1 VPNPAPHS
9 RVAFSSIAANTGARS
24 RGDEIRI
31 IAGAANGGA
40 ALLVQP
46 NSNLKVPADFKG
58 KKIATPQLGNTQD
71 VSARAWLVAGGLKIT
86 QSGGDAHVLPTA
98 NPDQLVLFKQ
108 KQLDAVWTVEP
119 WVSRL
124 ELEAQGKVLMEEWDA
139 VTTVLATGV
148 KFLQSNRGQ
157 MRKFVAAHEELTEW
171 IKANPAEAQRMIR
184 TELAAETLA
193 GLPDALVERAWKRIV
208 LTSEISRLTLDKFM
222 LSAQSAGFL
231 RGAPDLSRLIEKP

>member
-1 VPNPAPHS
+1 MRMPN
-9 RVAFSSIAANTGARS
+9 
-24 RGDEIRI
+24 RGGQIRI
-31 IAGAANGGA
+31 VSGAANGGA
-40 ALLVQP
+40 ALVVQP
-46 NSNLKVPADFKG
+46 ESQLRTPADFRG
-58 KKIATPQLGNTQD
+58 RRLATPQLGNTQD

-124 ELEAQGKVLMEEWDA
+124 ELEAQGKVLVEEWDA

-148 KFLQSNRGQ
+148 KLLQSNRDR

-171 IKANPAEAQRMIR
+171 IKANPTEAQRMVR
-184 TELAAETLA
+184 TELAAETRA
-193 GLPDALVERAWKRIV
+193 GLPDVLVERAWKRIV
-208 LTSEISRLTLDKFM
+208 VTSEISRQMLDKFM
-222 LSAQSAGFL
+222 VSAQSAGFL